1 MFYIDPLY
9 ILLAA
14 PGLLLGLWAQWRVR
28 STFHRYAEV
37 TTARALSGA
46 EIAAEILRTRGIYDV
61 RIEPVEGWLS
71 DHYDPTSKTLRLSP
85 DVYYGRSVS
94 AAGVAAH
101 EVGHAIQ
108 HAEKYAFLGMR
119 SALVPA
125 MSFAS
130 PLAVPIIIGGMAL
143 SMFVGSTIGQLVT
156 LAGIALFGVV
166 VLFQLVT
173 LPVEFDASRRAL
185 AAIQGGGILRGAE
198 VQGARDVLSA
208 AAWTYVAAAVSS
220 VLTLLYF
227 LIRSGLLGGRREE

>member
-9 ILLAA
+9 LVLAL
-14 PGLLLGLWAQWRVR
+14 PGLVLGLWAQWRVK
-28 STFHRYAEV
+28 STFSRYARV
-37 TTARALSGA
+37 GTSGGQSGA
-46 EIAAEILRTRGIYDV
+46 EIAASILRAQGIDGV
-61 RIEPVEGWLS
+61 RIERVGGWLS
-71 DHYDPTSKTLRLSP
+71 DHYDPRERVLRLSP
-85 DVYYGRSVS
+85 DVYDGRSVA

-108 HAEKYAFLGMR
+108 HAQAYPFLGMR

-130 PLAVPIIIGGMAL
+130 PLAVPIIIVGFLL
-143 SMFVGSTIGQLVT
+143 SGFVGTTVGQLVT
-156 LAGIALFGVV
+156 LAGIALFTVV
-166 VLFQLVT
+166 VLFQIVT

-185 AAIQGGGILRGAE
+185 AAIRTGHLLAGAE
-198 VQGARDVLSA
+198 ADGARDVLRA

-227 LIRSGLLGGRREE
+227 LLRSGLLGGRRD

>member
-1 MFYIDPLY
+1 MFFIDPLY
-9 ILLAA
+9 LILAA
-14 PGLLLGLWAQWRVR
+14 PGLVLGLWAQWRVKH
-28 STFHRYAEV
+28 TFTRYAEV
-37 TTARALSGA
+37 GTSRGLSGA
-46 EIAAEILRTRGIYDV
+46 EIAAEILRTKGVHDV

-71 DHYDPTSKTLRLSP
+71 DHYDPQHKTLRLSP
-85 DVYYGRSVS
+85 DVYHGRSVA

-108 HAEKYAFLGMR
+108 HAERYAFLGMR

-130 PLAVPIIIGGMAL
+130 PLAVPIIIGGFLL
-143 SMFVGSTIGQLVT
+143 SGFVGSGVGQLVT
-156 LAGIALFGVV
+156 LAGLALFGVV

-185 AAIQGGGILRGAE
+185 AAIEGGGILRGRE
-198 VQGARDVLSA
+198 IRGARDVLSA
-208 AAWTYVAAAVSS
+208 AAWTYVAAAVSA

-227 LIRSGLLGGRREE
+227 LLRSGLLGGRRD